1 MTAAPGAVCHAAVLD
16 QARTRLLLVRCGGQ
30 WALPAVTVDGPWF
43 ETGQVAEA
51 LRAQTGTD
59 VFLQRCLLG
68 DDNLAPAPERL
79 YAGQA
84 LDRPAETA
92 DRRWFDL
99 TDLPSL
105 PGAPSDAP
113 RVVRAWIAGDLG
125 GQDWERPD
133 WLDEVTAFLTA
144 RLGHDPGRPRQ
155 LRTWPRSS
163 VWRVRLLSPLIFKAS
178 PAVFADEGT
187 VGDTLARLFPGSF
200 PAVLGHDPD
209 RRWVL
214 MEELAGRPLTDC
226 PLPQWQTALES
237 FAALQI
243 EAVGL
248 RDELLRAGCPDLGIS
263 RLRKWTAELLGPA
276 GPVDSGK
283 VAGLSPGEASALMSR
298 SGGFDRAWRR
308 LAAFGVPE
316 TLEHGDF
323 RPGHIVVDRDTPRF
337 FDLSDAA
344 VSHPFFS
351 AVTLLDFEPVPGT
364 AQQADDLRASYL
376 RPWAAAYPHA
386 DVEAAFEAARPL
398 AVLHAALVRWFRLL
412 PAVTP
417 REKWEFMVL

>member
-1 MTAAPGAVCHAAVLD
+1 M
-16 QARTRLLLVRCGGQ
+16 
-30 WALPAVTVDGPWF
+30 
-43 ETGQVAEA
+43 
-51 LRAQTGTD
+51 
-59 VFLQRCLLG
+59 
-68 DDNLAPAPERL
+68 
-79 YAGQA
+79 
-84 LDRPAETA
+84 
-92 DRRWFDL
+92 
-99 TDLPSL
+99 
-105 PGAPSDAP
+105 
-113 RVVRAWIAGDLG
+113 
-125 GQDWERPD
+125 
-133 WLDEVTAFLTA
+133 
-144 RLGHDPGRPRQ
+144 
-155 LRTWPRSS
+155 
-163 VWRVRLLSPLIFKAS
+163 
-178 PAVFADEGT
+178 
-187 VGDTLARLFPGSF
+187 
-200 PAVLGHDPD
+200 
-209 RRWVL
+209 
-214 MEELAGRPLTDC
+214 
-226 PLPQWQTALES
+226 
-237 FAALQI
+237 
-243 EAVGL
+243 
-248 RDELLRAGCPDLGIS
+248 
-263 RLRKWTAELLGPA
+263 
-276 GPVDSGK
+276 
-283 VAGLSPGEASALMSR
+283 AGLSPGEASALMSR